1 MDIFIDGRN
10 KIIVYYEHKK
20 QKIEQLFKKQ
30 DLLEKEAKEK
40 KLPNYLNNKII
51 DSSFISDN
59 TKLDNLSKKNIKNND
74 KLMKINQK
82 IFSNY
87 FRSRLESFNFLYYI
101 KKYYPFK
108 KYDTDKNTILNNFKS
123 YCFNKKNNSKLYLYL
138 KIIKQKNEKTQYF
151 LIKYKC
157 NYLEEDFVDNTNLKL
172 INFRFNLN
180 IVLKN
185 LYIYKGKINNNK
197 NKAKK
202 TENNK
207 KTSSDW

>member
-1 MDIFIDGRN
+1 
-10 KIIVYYEHKK
+10 
-20 QKIEQLFKKQ
+20 
-30 DLLEKEAKEK
+30 
-40 KLPNYLNNKII
+40 
-51 DSSFISDN
+51 
-59 TKLDNLSKKNIKNND
+59 
-74 KLMKINQK
+74 
-82 IFSNY
+82 
-87 FRSRLESFNFLYYI
+87 
-101 KKYYPFK
+101 
-108 KYDTDKNTILNNFKS
+108 
-123 YCFNKKNNSKLYLYL
+123 
-138 KIIKQKNEKTQYF
+138 F

-185 LYIYKGKINNNK
+185 LYIYKGKFNNNK